1 MKKVVPYLYNLYDR
15 WRNKRLI
22 RLLAL
27 LLALAV
33 ATPVLLAEDGDH
45 DHDNDKDQGRFVDP
59 IVGSWIVHVHVTT
72 FSPTPNPPPPFDFD
86 DLTVFWEEGGITL
99 SSDPTSGTGYGVWKK
114 VAPRTHVTKFLTVDP
129 PALGL
134 PQGTINTL
142 FGGPMIL
149 NPQGTEMKGSF
160 HGFDTDPT
168 GKVIDQFSG
177 TAVIDRINFTS
188 NP

>member
-1 MKKVVPYLYNLYDR
+1 MKKVMSCFSNHYDR
-15 WRNKRLI
+15 I

-45 DHDNDKDQGRFVDP
+45 EHENDRNQNHERFVDP

-72 FSPTPNPPPPFDFD
+72 FTPP
-86 DLTVFWEEGGITL
+86 L
-99 SSDPTSGTGYGVWKK
+99 SHLPLHHLGVWKK
-114 VAPRTHVTKFLTVDP
+114 VAPRTYVTKFLTVDP

-134 PQGTINTL
+134 PPGTINTL
-142 FGGPMIL
+142 LGGPVIL
-149 NPQGTEMKGSF
+149 NPQGTEMKGPF

-177 TAVIDRINFTS
+177 TAVIDRINLTS